1 MRSCSRGKE
10 AISNARASGRAFA
23 VTAKP
28 TASTSAFIVAGD
40 YTSMKAILI
49 LASFVALAPI
59 VRADEVVVK
68 HEPTVVVHEKHH
80 HDYHRHYAHH
90 DTVVVQHPN

>member
-1 MRSCSRGKE
+1 
-10 AISNARASGRAFA
+10 
-23 VTAKP
+23 VTGNP
-28 TASTSAFIVAGD
+28 TASTSTFIVAD
-40 YTSMKAILI
+40 DCTNMKATLI
-49 LASFVALAPI
+49 LASFVALAAPV

>member
-1 MRSCSRGKE
+1 VP
-10 AISNARASGRAFA
+10 RALCFKYIRLQRRRRL
-23 VTAKP
+23 
-28 TASTSAFIVAGD
+28 
-40 YTSMKAILI
+40 YSMKAILI
-49 LASFVALAPI
+49 LASFIALAPV

-80 HDYHRHYAHH
+80 HDYHRHYEHH